1 MRKLMACFSFC
12 YKCADRLLAVLPE
25 WFGIDKVQ
33 ASVVVFGSILV
44 ALGMVFEM
52 VSPSPKEAGSRPVNQ
67 FYFNFGT
74 NQPLGSSVPEKMEA
88 VPGAQD
94 TANAGAQY
102 SWRKVIAL
110 VLISVGT
117 SIIGA
122 GIILRITRKRNSLQE
137 SLEKAGVLFVG
148 DRNAFDEAIGWD
160 NWINETHRC
169 SNLIIIGKDQIKWAE
184 ESAQAISSVL
194 SRNIDVTFIFQGTS
208 CDESLQKFWAEL
220 EQKDTGRKFVEWRK
234 NEKLKLCTNKGQNG
248 DYGYYWN
255 GEKLIVKLYFEVE
268 NKRQAPLIVF
278 NVRFASGKFNDS
290 DFSVGSQEH
299 VPFSEKKKMLFQA
312 GLNIWKIQ
320 NGSKLVKLET

>member
-1 MRKLMACFSFC
+1 MACFSFC

-94 TANAGAQY
+94 TATAGAQY

-122 GIILRITRKRNSLQE
+122 GIILRIQNS
-137 SLEKAGVLFVG
+137 
-148 DRNAFDEAIGWD
+148 
-160 NWINETHRC
+160 
-169 SNLIIIGKDQIKWAE
+169 
-184 ESAQAISSVL
+184 
-194 SRNIDVTFIFQGTS
+194 
-208 CDESLQKFWAEL
+208 
-220 EQKDTGRKFVEWRK
+220 
-234 NEKLKLCTNKGQNG
+234 
-248 DYGYYWN
+248 
-255 GEKLIVKLYFEVE
+255 
-268 NKRQAPLIVF
+268 
-278 NVRFASGKFNDS
+278 
-290 DFSVGSQEH
+290 
-299 VPFSEKKKMLFQA
+299 
-312 GLNIWKIQ
+312 
-320 NGSKLVKLET
+320 